1 MIEPSFAK
9 KFAQDWVDA
18 WNSHDLERIQSHYA
32 DGFTMVSPFIVEL
45 AGEVTGTLRG
55 RKNTLEYWAL
65 VLKNFPDI
73 KFELIDVLVGVD
85 TISIYY
91 KSVNGRRA
99 LEHVELGPNAKAI
112 RASAHYSG
120 PA

>member
-1 MIEPSFAK
+1 MIEHSFALQ
-9 KFAQDWVDA
+9 FAQDWVDA

-32 DGFTMVSPFIVEL
+32 DGFTMVSPFIVTL

-65 VLKNFPDI
+65 VLKNFPDL

-85 TISIYY
+85 TICIAY
-91 KSVNGRRA
+91 KSVTGHRA
-99 LEHVELGPNAKAI
+99 VEHVELGPNGKAI
-112 RASAHYSG
+112 RASAHYT
-120 PA
+120 A